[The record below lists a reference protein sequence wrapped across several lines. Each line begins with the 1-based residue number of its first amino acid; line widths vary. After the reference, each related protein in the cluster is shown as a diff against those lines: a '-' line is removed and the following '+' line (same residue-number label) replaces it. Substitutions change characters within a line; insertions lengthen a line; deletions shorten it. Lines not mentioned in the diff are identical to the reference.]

1 MKIAIYLIMAYLCGA
16 IPFAYII
23 SKYFKNV
30 DIRKCGSGNPGAT
43 NVFRSVSKSLG
54 IVTFILDAL
63 KGFVPV
69 YFAGLVNH
77 SVYFILAV
85 AFITIMAHIYTV
97 FLNFKGGKGVATGC
111 GVFIAFA
118 PLVTLI
124 CFLIFAVVLFISKYV
139 ALSSIAA
146 AVSLPLILKIF
157 NYPDI
162 IVLFSGLIAV
172 IVVIRHLSNIKRILK
187 GTESKIIFSGQKR

>member
-69 YFAGLVNH
+69 YFAGLLNH

-85 AFITIMAHIYTV
+85 AFITIMGHIYTV

-124 CFLIFAVVLFISKYV
+124 CFLIFTVVLFISKYV

-162 IVLFSGLIAV
+162 IILFSALIAV